1 MASVPPPSP
10 SKYLLNPS
18 HLIYQDSGTREG
30 MKGISLAF
38 ENLKEDTVETYR
50 RPSTVVGWEKELI
63 RFLGRSRNVGFNELV
78 AVCKTS
84 EVVIIHGKND
94 KIIPVENSRRLKEG
108 IEERGGK
115 VTLKE
120 VEGGHCWHEE
130 TERYWEYF

>member
-1 MASVPPPSP
+1 M
-10 SKYLLNPS
+10 LL
-18 HLIYQDSGTREG
+18 YTRDSL
-30 MKGISLAF
+30 SLSLSLSLSF
-38 ENLKEDTVETYR
+38 
-50 RPSTVVGWEKELI
+50 SELYH
-63 RFLGRSRNVGFNELV
+63 SRNVGFNELV
-78 AVCKTS
+78 AVCKKS